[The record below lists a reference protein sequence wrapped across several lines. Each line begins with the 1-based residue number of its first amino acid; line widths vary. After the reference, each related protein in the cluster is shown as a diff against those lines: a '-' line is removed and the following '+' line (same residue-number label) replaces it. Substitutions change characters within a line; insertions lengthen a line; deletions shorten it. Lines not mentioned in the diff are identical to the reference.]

1 MTESLRI
8 LMLIELWFI
17 IDTIVSA
24 FEVLNY
30 LTITSPYEVVF
41 NRWRNKGIDKLHNL
55 L

>member
-1 MTESLRI
+1 MTESLRRI

-30 LTITSPYEVVF
+30 LIFTNIT
-41 NRWRNKGIDKLHNL
+41 WDKGYYNAYFIVTR
-55 L
+55 